1 MESLKSFI
9 DYISGNSTLL
19 TLTNILIV
27 TALSVVSF
35 FLTRTILVK
44 FTSVV
49 IKKSKTHWDDFLIK
63 RRFFYKASYFTPVI
77 VIYFYCKYFGFGD
90 FGDFIFNMVDVVI
103 VFITMILI
111 TTLIDTV
118 NDIYESYPIS
128 RAKPIKGF
136 TQVIKLITILVF
148 TIIIISK
155 IVDKSPQALLTGLGA
170 FAAVIMLVFKDS
182 ILGFVAGITLTA
194 NNMLHIGDWIVMKS
208 SGADGEVFEISLNT
222 VKVRNWD
229 QTIVTIPTYK
239 LMNDSFTNWR
249 GMQES
254 GGRRI
259 KRSININI
267 HTVHF
272 LNEVEIDRL
281 KQNPLL
287 CDYLNEKLNGIESSE
302 KGSNKAIN
310 QKEITNIG
318 VFRIYLLNY
327 LRKNSNIHNEMTMM
341 VRQLQPTEK
350 GLPMEVYCFSKNQE
364 WVKYEGIQADIFDH
378 IMAVLPDF
386 GLKAF
391 QNITEI
397 K

>member
-1 MESLKSFI
+1 
-9 DYISGNSTLL
+9 
-19 TLTNILIV
+19 
-27 TALSVVSF
+27 
-35 FLTRTILVK
+35 
-44 FTSVV
+44 
-49 IKKSKTHWDDFLIK
+49 
-63 RRFFYKASYFTPVI
+63 
-77 VIYFYCKYFGFGD
+77 
-90 FGDFIFNMVDVVI
+90 MVDVVI

-155 IVDKSPQALLTGLGA
+155 VVDKSPQALLTGLGA

-249 GMQES
+249 GMEES

-267 HTVHF
+267 HSVHF
-272 LNEVEIDRL
+272 LNKVEIDGL

-302 KGSNKAIN
+302 KDCNKAIN
-310 QKEITNIG
+310 QKELTNIG